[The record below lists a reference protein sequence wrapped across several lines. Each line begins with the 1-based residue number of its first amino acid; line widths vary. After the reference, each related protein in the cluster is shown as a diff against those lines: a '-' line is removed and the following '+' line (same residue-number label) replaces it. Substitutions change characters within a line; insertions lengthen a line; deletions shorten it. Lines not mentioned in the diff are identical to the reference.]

1 MQLTRSA
8 SREKAHSVAGYARC
22 WARTLLAAAI
32 VAVVTSSAAIR
43 FTHEE
48 IDFVLE
54 NSESSNRYAPETMA
68 GGVALFDYDNDS
80 DLDVFLANGAELPAN
95 RKTSER
101 YSNRLLRNDGGARF
115 TDVTDQAGLRG
126 EGFAF
131 GAAVADYD
139 NDGDKDLFVGG
150 LHRNFLYRN
159 DRGERFADVTES
171 AGLSAV
177 DDEFGPLWA
186 VAGAW
191 LDYDRDGILDLF
203 VVNYLSWKPG
213 VDPICDETG
222 ARDYCHPKHYKG
234 TPNRLYRN
242 NGDGTF
248 EDVSASAG
256 IRAHVGKGM
265 GASILDFDRD
275 RWIDIFVTNDKLP
288 NYLFRNTGDGRFEE
302 VGFET
307 TIALPDHGRE
317 VSGMGLDARDIDGD
331 GLAEVV
337 YAALPGETFPLMQ
350 NTGDGYFADLSG
362 PSGLATRTRDMAGYA
377 AVIADFDNDTRK
389 DIFFSLGDVQARPVN
404 PELPVLRHNSV
415 FRNQGDG
422 TFLEVGTEAG
432 LDRAPARRHRGTAV
446 GDIDGDGKLDLVV
459 TALGAP
465 AEVWLNTSDPRHRWL
480 AVDLEGTTSNR
491 DGIGALVSVSTSA
504 DPQFNTATSSVGYA
518 SSSAGPVHFGLGDS
532 ATVESVTVAWP
543 SGATQTVRNVRPNQ
557 VLHLI
562 EDR

>member
-1 MQLTRSA
+1 MHLTHTS
-8 SREKAHSVAGYARC
+8 SRDKVLATPGVARC
-22 WARTLLAAAI
+22 RAGTLLAAAV
-32 VAVVTSSAAIR
+32 VAVIPSSAAIR
-43 FTHEE
+43 FAYEE

-54 NSESSNRYAPETMA
+54 NAESANRYAPETMA
-68 GGVALFDYDNDS
+68 GGVALFDYDDDG

-95 RKTSER
+95 RKTSDR

-131 GAAVADYD
+131 GAAVADFD
-139 NDGDKDLFVGG
+139 NDGDTDLFVGG

-159 DRGERFADVTES
+159 DHGERFADVTES

-177 DDEFGPLWA
+177 DDEFGSLWA

-191 LDYDRDGILDLF
+191 LDYDRDGFLDLF
-203 VVNYLSWKPG
+203 VVNYLSWEPG
-213 VDPICDETG
+213 ADPICDEAG

-248 EDVSASAG
+248 EDVSASAA
-256 IRAHVGKGM
+256 IRSHVGKGM
-265 GASILDFDRD
+265 GASILDYDRD
-275 RWIDIFVTNDKLP
+275 GWTDIFVTNDKLP
-288 NYLFRNTGDGRFEE
+288 NYLFRNKGDGRFQE

-307 TIALPDHGRE
+307 TIALPEHGRE

-337 YAALPGETFPLMQ
+337 YAALPGETFPLMR
-350 NTGDGYFADLSG
+350 NTGDGYFEDRSG
-362 PSGLATRTRDMAGYA
+362 PSGLATQTRDMAGYA
-377 AVIADFDNDTRK
+377 AVVADFDNDGWK
-389 DIFFSLGDVQARPVN
+389 DIFFSLGDVQARPIN
-404 PELPVLRHNSV
+404 PELPVRRHNSV
-415 FRNQGDG
+415 FRNRGDG
-422 TFLEVGTEAG
+422 TFVEMGTEAG

-446 GDIDGDGKLDLVV
+446 GDINGDGKLDLVV

-465 AEVWLNTSDPRHRWL
+465 TEVWLNTSDTNHGWL
-480 AVDLEGTTSNR
+480 AVDLEGTTSNL
-491 DGIGALVSVSTSA
+491 DGIGALVSVSTSGGT
-504 DPQFNTATSSVGYA
+504 QFNTATSSVGYA
-518 SSSAGPVHFGLGDS
+518 SSSGGPVHFGLVDQS
-532 ATVESVTVAWP
+532 TVASVTVVWP
-543 SGATQTVRNVRPNQ
+543 SGAMQTVRNVRPNQ
-557 VLHLI
+557 VLRLV

>member
-1 MQLTRSA
+1 MQLIRN
-8 SREKAHSVAGYARC
+8 SRREAVRAMSGYARC
-22 WARTLLAAAI
+22 WARTLLAAAT
-32 VAVVTSSAAIR
+32 VAVIPSSAAIR
-43 FTHEE
+43 FAHVE

-54 NSESSNRYAPETMA
+54 NSESPDRYAPETMA

-80 DLDVFLANGAELPAN
+80 DLDVFLANGAEIPAN
-95 RKTSER
+95 RKTSGR
-101 YSNRLLRNDGGARF
+101 YSNRLLRNDGDARF

-159 DRGERFADVTES
+159 DRGERFEDVTE
-171 AGLSAV
+171 AADISAV

-191 LDYDRDGILDLF
+191 LDYDRDGFLDLF
-203 VVNYLSWKPG
+203 VVNYLSWEPG

-242 NGDGTF
+242 NRDGTF

-256 IRAHVGKGM
+256 IRSHVGKGM
-265 GASILDFDRD
+265 GASILDFNRD
-275 RWIDIFVTNDKLP
+275 GLIDIFVTNDKLP
-288 NYLFRNTGDGRFEE
+288 NYLFRNEGDGRFEE
-302 VGFET
+302 VGYET
-307 TIALPDHGRE
+307 TIALPEHGRE

-337 YAALPGETFPLMQ
+337 YAALPGETFPLMR
-350 NTGDGYFADLSG
+350 NTGEDYFEDHSVSSKLT
-362 PSGLATRTRDMAGYA
+362 PQTRDMAGYA
-377 AVIADFDNDTRK
+377 AVIADFDNDTWK
-389 DIFFSLGDVQARPVN
+389 DIFFSLGDVQAHPIN
-404 PELPVLRHNSV
+404 PELPVQRHNTV
-415 FRNQGDG
+415 FRNLGDG
-422 TFLEVGTEAG
+422 TFQEMGEEAG
-432 LDRAPARRHRGTAV
+432 LDRGPAERHRGTAV

-465 AEVWLNTSDPRHRWL
+465 TEVWLNTSDTGHRWL

-491 DGIGALVSVSTSA
+491 DGIGALVSVSTSEGT
-504 DPQFNTATSSVGYA
+504 QFNTATSSVGYA

-532 ATVESVTVAWP
+532 ATVESVTVVWP
-543 SGATQTVRNVRPNQ
+543 SDTKQTVTNVRPNQ